1 MLKSKLNLN
10 HISKILYLIFK
21 KFHRFKFSSKNLYI
35 LILLVISLDLNKV
48 TFIQHKNRVT
58 RKNIKYYY
66 ILYFIF
72 INKILRNY
80 SYFRKIENNINSDSF
95 KLSLD
100 YKDNYFLIYL
110 ENFSSETNSFKNI
123 NYNFFLKSKKSL
135 IYFEEYY
142 KFRLD
147 IYSFLFYGKYMEYI
161 RKSIYN
167 EYLTFTRNLWN
178 YPLLK
183 TFFRLITYT
192 RLSKL
197 KDSNFNFATNQAI
210 LSKYHIYDDFDIIK
224 VEKSRY
230 IVSNFNGSD
239 LLISNLMNTHLF
251 KLLTIWKN
259 KKFYFYLDSVF
270 SRFFKSNLIIPAYH
284 INLNYEEYDDITDTN
299 KLNMMG
305 LYSLYWQM
313 NRYGFRFNYYYYLH
327 SLGSC
332 LLNNNFNSIANY
344 NLFYL
349 KFILCDNLNNYWI
362 FWYRLMKLVLL
373 DFIYKSFFKFFKFNK
388 LNLKR
393 KKLRFKRLLS
403 FKLLMQTYSFI
414 FLPLDLEIYNNPRS
428 LSRIIK
434 IKKDNLSNILI
445 NIFFGYDFNLVDD
458 LDLDLLNISKKLDL
472 DNFLFNNFDY
482 YLNLCIFFLTR
493 KIGKYYFINFFTQYN
508 GLKYLAVK
516 FISSYTNSDKLSSS
530 QVTRDSLLLKSQKY
544 MDFSLSKHIG
554 KNYFFSYRSRF
565 LSEYLWDFEF
575 PMIYSFYLII
585 LYKYN
590 QLYLK
595 IFIGKFLLFGSK

>member
-10 HISKILYLIFK
+10 HISKILYSIFK
-21 KFHRFKFSSKNLYI
+21 KSHRFKFSSKNLYI
-35 LILLVISLDLNKV
+35 LILLVLSLNLNKV
-48 TFIQHKNRVT
+48 SSIHQKNRLII
-58 RKNIKYYY
+58 RNIKYYY
-66 ILYFIF
+66 ILYFFLIK
-72 INKILRNY
+72 KILKNY
-80 SYFRKIENNINSDSF
+80 SYYSKIENNINSDSLR
-95 KLSLD
+95 LSLG

-110 ENFSSETNSFKNI
+110 ENFFSETNKLRNI
-123 NYNFFLKSKKSL
+123 SYNFFFKSKKSL

-167 EYLTFTRNLWN
+167 EYLTFTRILWN

-197 KDSNFNFATNQAI
+197 KDNNFSFATNQAI
-210 LSKYHIYDDFDIIK
+210 LNRYHIYDDFDMVK
-224 VEKSRY
+224 VEKSLY
-230 IVSNFNGSD
+230 TGSNSNGSD
-239 LLISNLMNTHLF
+239 ILVSDLMNTYLF

-259 KKFYFYLDSVF
+259 RKFYFYLDSVF
-270 SRFFKSNLIIPAYH
+270 SKFFKSNLIIPAYN

-332 LLNNNFNSIANY
+332 LLNYSFNSIVNY

-349 KFILCDNLNNYWI
+349 KFILCDNLNHYWI
-362 FWYRLMKLVLL
+362 FWYRLIKLVLL

-388 LNLKR
+388 LNLRR

-403 FKLLMQTYSFI
+403 FKFLMQTYSFI
-414 FLPLDLEIYNNPRS
+414 FLPLDLEIYDDPRS
-428 LSRIIK
+428 LSNILK
-434 IKKDNLSNILI
+434 VKKDNLSNILI
-445 NIFFGYDFNLVDD
+445 NIFFGYSFNLVDD
-458 LDLDLLNISKKLDL
+458 LDLDLLNISKKLSL
-472 DNFLFNNFDY
+472 DNLLFNNLDY

-493 KIGKYYFINFFTQYN
+493 KIGKYYFINFFCQYN
-508 GLKYLAVK
+508 GLKYLGVK
-516 FISSYTNSDKLSSS
+516 FISSYTSLDKLLPYDVS
-530 QVTRDSLLLKSQKY
+530 RDSLLLKSQKY
-544 MDFSLSKHIG
+544 LDFNLSKHIG
-554 KNYFFSYRSRF
+554 KNYFFSYRSRY
-565 LSEYLWDFEF
+565 LAEYLWDFEF
-575 PMIYSFYLII
+575 VMIYSFYLII